1 MFNQATLKTLLKHL
15 TIGTY
20 SVHSSTTLMRIPSM
34 PDIAFMPRLN
44 IQGLIA
50 LVTFTFMLSGCTA
63 YYPYFKGDEPQAQK
77 NGVELYKEPYYQK
90 SITPVGWTTNILLSA
105 SAGYAA
111 YAYAPYTHTQDALGK
126 TGLMVSSNTTRM
138 IHGAAAGLLTGWI
151 THAIMNSNR
160 QVKPLVTLND
170 ASQWQADFDN
180 RRKVVEFKS
189 NAFIRSIP
197 VDGDQSFVMENI
209 ADARSFKEWF
219 PNSPVAEEVVARSLS
234 NIAADD
240 RDDLVAIFPTLDI
253 STKIKQQLI
262 NESRTLSEWI
272 ELTNR
277 YSGVINKQNQ
287 DVTDSKV
294 KGLIKNLSDL
304 QTLVRTRPTY
314 VSLELLQQHG
324 LPFIQSRSDIRSYKS
339 LFPSNPYDSA
349 LAQIAFNTVSN
360 LGDAVEV
367 KELLNI
373 TSRNA
378 KLEGI
383 AFDNVR
389 SISDAELFLKEFAY
403 SDRVK
408 DLPERAQ
415 RHIRS
420 ATDVITFSRL
430 FPRNEF
436 IDKNI
441 EMLLASLSRTDADKL
456 LTELSSTSQRAKLI
470 DVYVKKSTDL
480 NSAIEANAK
489 YPGNQER
496 LASQVVST
504 LVKPGH
510 YRKFLSVFGETET
523 AFDARRRYYDM
534 IGDTPENL
542 GPNIN
547 TEYEEYAPKVT
558 PDGETLYFCR
568 RDDPDGSGG
577 EDIYVSVLDA
587 DGEWAKAQNIGA
599 PLNDGGPNSVTGSS
613 QDGNYLLIH
622 DGSKSVGFATTDRVD
637 REWTQPTPLSI
648 PNFYSNS
655 TYHNGCL
662 SSDGKSILMSVSLPG
677 TIGGNDLYVTHLTD
691 NGWSTPVSLGPTIN
705 TTSEESSVFLAA
717 DGETIYFSSDGHGG
731 YGGSDVLMA
740 RRLDESWEHWSEPE
754 NLGPRINGPNNERF
768 YVIPASGDYVYY
780 SSYNGDKK
788 DDIYRIGLPID
799 KRPKPV
805 TLVKGS
811 VLNGKTGKP
820 LAAVVHYE
828 DLESGKEL
836 GTVKSDPASGTYK
849 IILPSG
855 RRYGFYAETPG
866 YFSENTNVDLT
877 DQHEYRT
884 TTQDLTVVPIE
895 SGQTVP
901 IRNVFFETGKTQL
914 AAESSLELNRLV
926 AIIQKHSNFSLEI
939 SGHTDDV
946 GTDENNKSLSDKRA
960 NAVLKY
966 LTSKGVS
973 ANRVVAVGY
982 GESKPLV
989 PNDSEYNRSLNR
1001 RVEFTVR

>member
-1 MFNQATLKTLLKHL
+1 
-15 TIGTY
+15 
-20 SVHSSTTLMRIPSM
+20 M
-34 PDIAFMPRLN
+34 PNIAFMPRLK
-44 IQGLIA
+44 ILGLIA
-50 LVTFTFMLSGCTA
+50 LSTFTFLLAGCTA

-90 SITPVGWTTNILLSA
+90 SITPVGWTTNVLLSA
-105 SAGYAA
+105 GAGYAA

-126 TGLMVSSNTTRM
+126 TGLTVSSNTTRM

-151 THAIMNSNR
+151 THTIMNSNR

-197 VDGDQSFVMENI
+197 VDGDRSFVMENI

-277 YSGVINKQNQ
+277 YPGVINKQNQ
-287 DVTDSKV
+287 DITESKV
-294 KGLIKNLSDL
+294 KGLIKNLGDL
-304 QTLVRTRPTY
+304 QTLVRMRPTY

-349 LAQIAFNTVSN
+349 LAQIAFNTISN

-383 AFDNVR
+383 AIDNVR

-415 RHIRS
+415 RYIRS
-420 ATDVITFSRL
+420 ASDVITFSRL
-430 FPRNEF
+430 FPRNEYV
-436 IDKNI
+436 DKNI

-470 DVYVKKSTDL
+470 DVYVNKSTDL

-510 YRKFLSVFGETET
+510 YRKFLSVFGATES
-523 AFDARRRYYDM
+523 AFDARRRYYEM

-547 TEYEEYAPKVT
+547 TEYSEYLPIVT
-558 PDGETLYFCR
+558 PDGETLYFVR
-568 RDDPDGSGG
+568 RDHPDGNGG
-577 EDIYVSVLDA
+577 EDIFVSVLDA
-587 DGEWAKAQNIGA
+587 DGEWSIARNIGK
-599 PLNDGGPNSVTGSS
+599 PLNDDSHNGVNGVS
-613 QDGNYLLIH
+613 QDGRSLLLHAASNDISFFVSDNV
-622 DGSKSVGFATTDRVD
+622 DGR
-637 REWTQPTPLSI
+637 WTEPERLTI
-648 PNFYSNS
+648 PSYYSQGS
-655 TYHNGCL
+655 YHNGCL
-662 SSDGKSILMSVSLPG
+662 ATNGNTVLMSVKLDNSM
-677 TIGGNDLYVTHLTD
+677 GGNDLYVSHR
-691 NGWSTPVSLGPTIN
+691 NEYGWSKPLNLGPKIN
-705 TTSEESSVFLAA
+705 TYAEESSIFLAA
-717 DGETIYFSSDGHGG
+717 DGETIYFSSSGHSG
-731 YGGSDVLMA
+731 YGGEDIYMSH
-740 RRLDESWEHWSEPE
+740 RLDESWEHWSEPE
-754 NLGPRINGPNNERF
+754 NLGPRVNGPNNEQF
-768 YVIPASGDYVYY
+768 YVIPASGDFVYY
-780 SSYNGDKK
+780 SSYNGDKQS
-788 DDIYRIGLPID
+788 DIYRIGLPVD

-811 VLNGKTGKP
+811 VLNSKTGKP
-820 LAAVVHYE
+820 IGAVIHYE

-836 GTVKSDPASGTYK
+836 GTVKSDPLTGSYK

-884 TTQDLTVVPIE
+884 TTQNLNVVPIE

-926 AIIQKHSNFSLEI
+926 AIIQKHSSFSLEI

-966 LTSKGVS
+966 LTSKGVA

>member
-1 MFNQATLKTLLKHL
+1 
-15 TIGTY
+15 
-20 SVHSSTTLMRIPSM
+20 
-34 PDIAFMPRLN
+34 
-44 IQGLIA
+44 
-50 LVTFTFMLSGCTA
+50 MLSGCTA

-90 SITPVGWTTNILLSA
+90 SITPVGWTTNVLLSA
-105 SAGYAA
+105 GAGYAA
-111 YAYAPYTHTQDALGK
+111 YAYAPYTQTQDALGK
-126 TGLMVSSNTTRM
+126 TGLTVSSNTTRM

-197 VDGDQSFVMENI
+197 VDGDRSFVMENI

-277 YSGVINKQNQ
+277 YPGVINKQTQ
-287 DVTDSKV
+287 DITDSKV

-304 QTLVRTRPTY
+304 QTLVSTRPTY

-339 LFPSNPYDSA
+339 LFPSNQYDSA
-349 LAQIAFNTVSN
+349 LAQIAFNTISN

-383 AFDNVR
+383 AIDNVR

-415 RHIRS
+415 RYIRS
-420 ATDVITFSRL
+420 ASDVITFSRL
-430 FPRNEF
+430 FPQNEY

-470 DVYVKKSTDL
+470 DVYVNKSTDL

-496 LASQVVST
+496 LASLVVST

-510 YRKFLSVFGETET
+510 FRKFLSVFGETET
-523 AFDARRRYYDM
+523 AFDVRRRYYEM

-547 TEYEEYAPKVT
+547 TEYSEYLPIVT
-558 PDGETLYFCR
+558 PDGETLYFVR
-568 RDDPDGSGG
+568 NDHPDGKGG
-577 EDIYVSVLDA
+577 EDIFVSVLDA
-587 DGEWAKAQNIGA
+587 DGEWSKARNIGS
-599 PLNDGGPNSVTGSS
+599 PLNDKTHNGVNGVS
-613 QDGNYLLIH
+613 QDGRNMLLH
-622 DGSKSVGFATTDRVD
+622 DADKAIGFASTEYVD
-637 REWTQPTPLSI
+637 NNWTNPQQLSI
-648 PNFYSNS
+648 PFFYSQGGYS
-655 TYHNGCL
+655 NGCL
-662 SSDGKSILMSVSLPG
+662 ASGGKTILMSVKLDNSL
-677 TIGGNDLYVTHLTD
+677 GGNDLYVSHKTD
-691 NGWSTPVSLGPTIN
+691 FGWSKPLNLGPTIN
-705 TTSEESSVFLAA
+705 TNVEESSVFLAA
-717 DGETIYFSSDGHGG
+717 DGETIYFASNGHSG
-731 YGGSDVLMA
+731 YGGADIFMSH
-740 RRLDESWEHWSEPE
+740 RLDDSWEHWSEPD
-754 NLGPRINGPNNERF
+754 NLGSRINGPNDEQF

-805 TLVKGS
+805 TLVRGN
-811 VLNGKTGKP
+811 VLNGKSRKP

-828 DLESGKEL
+828 DLATGKEL
-836 GTVKSDPASGTYK
+836 GTVKSDPITGSYK

-877 DQHEYRT
+877 EQHEYKT
-884 TTQDLTVVPIE
+884 TTQGLTVVPIE